1 MNTGL
6 LVGSDAFPFR
16 SEVSLAPL
24 IGFWEHRAADAT
36 AVDRAL
42 AQCIVDQLEKAPE
55 LRLPLTD
62 FGVITRYHDLV
73 NLLMMAVF
81 PPAFREQ
88 ELGAALVPFRLQ
100 SFYATPTLAHEL
112 APTDG
117 RLYGRLNMDEHSVT
131 TYKTLN
137 AYAIVLRR
145 FYGIELDLEY
155 PLIVAVPDG
164 NTGWEYHF
172 KVIFDSTFLT
182 VDTVGELPP
191 LPAEVR
197 ARLLANLSDCR
208 ILTQLLPPERF
219 LFGGFTVFRA
229 VDVTDQEILSSLKRE
244 LIERESIV
252 STTSFERLQ
261 DKLRAFFRRPG
272 LWLGL
277 AAIEGEQVL
286 LLSHDAHIE
295 EGCIFADSA
304 HHKLQDFSG
313 SIYEHAVRSGAP
325 LIIEDLQNYGP
336 RGPIEDHLLANGVR
350 SIVVAPLHYQDQL
363 IGTLELTSETPG
375 DFNATH
381 RFKLR
386 EVLPLFSIAVKRST
400 DELDTRVQAMIK
412 EQFTA
417 IHPSVEWRFRRAVL
431 EAIEHHR
438 GGDGG
443 GPDVKPIVFEGVY
456 PLYAASDVRGSST
469 ERNLAIQA
477 DLAAHLRMAFEVL
490 RSAHALR
497 LLPALDA
504 LAYQVEQHLH
514 RVEAGVTSGAELTVL
529 AFLRQRVETL
539 FEHLQG
545 FGPEVSSH
553 IDAYRASLDPR
564 SGTVYRQRREFDE
577 SVTMLNQVMVDY
589 LDAEQARA
597 QAMFPHYFEKQQT
610 DGVDFNIYVGAS
622 LVENG
627 LFDPLYLHN
636 LRLWQLMVLCGVAR
650 RTHALK
656 SRLGVPLDTT
666 HLVLVHSAPLAI
678 RFRLDEKRFDVDGA
692 YNVRYEVV
700 KKRIDKAVLKGT
712 QERLTQPGT
721 IAIVYAQA
729 PEAAEYREYIEYLQ
743 GNGYLRDGVEDLQL
757 EDLQGVQGL
766 RALRVG
772 VRLDSPETEALS
784 IADID
789 GAVREMT
796 GCRPRQG
803 V

>member
-1 MNTGL
+1 
-6 LVGSDAFPFR
+6 
-16 SEVSLAPL
+16 
-24 IGFWEHRAADAT
+24 
-36 AVDRAL
+36 
-42 AQCIVDQLEKAPE
+42 
-55 LRLPLTD
+55 
-62 FGVITRYHDLV
+62 
-73 NLLMMAVF
+73 
-81 PPAFREQ
+81 
-88 ELGAALVPFRLQ
+88 
-100 SFYATPTLAHEL
+100 
-112 APTDG
+112 
-117 RLYGRLNMDEHSVT
+117 
-131 TYKTLN
+131 
-137 AYAIVLRR
+137 
-145 FYGIELDLEY
+145 
-155 PLIVAVPDG
+155 
-164 NTGWEYHF
+164 
-172 KVIFDSTFLT
+172 
-182 VDTVGELPP
+182 
-191 LPAEVR
+191 
-197 ARLLANLSDCR
+197 
-208 ILTQLLPPERF
+208 
-219 LFGGFTVFRA
+219 
-229 VDVTDQEILSSLKRE
+229 
-244 LIERESIV
+244 
-252 STTSFERLQ
+252 
-261 DKLRAFFRRPG
+261 
-272 LWLGL
+272 
-277 AAIEGEQVL
+277 
-286 LLSHDAHIE
+286 
-295 EGCIFADSA
+295 
-304 HHKLQDFSG
+304 
-313 SIYEHAVRSGAP
+313 
-325 LIIEDLQNYGP
+325 
-336 RGPIEDHLLANGVR
+336 
-350 SIVVAPLHYQDQL
+350 
-363 IGTLELTSETPG
+363 
-375 DFNATH
+375 
-381 RFKLR
+381 
-386 EVLPLFSIAVKRST
+386 
-400 DELDTRVQAMIK
+400 
-412 EQFTA
+412 
-417 IHPSVEWRFRRAVL
+417 
-431 EAIEHHR
+431 
-438 GGDGG
+438 
-443 GPDVKPIVFEGVY
+443 
-456 PLYAASDVRGSST
+456 
-469 ERNLAIQA
+469 
-477 DLAAHLRMAFEVL
+477 MAFEVL

-545 FGPEVSSH
+545 FGPEVSSR